1 MGAEFDEG
9 RDYDVDVKLKITF
22 KNREFNCLLQPE
34 IEAGIVDFLKAI
46 NGDYM
51 IPESESIEFL
61 GDETFIAKYSF
72 CCHDTSEAEAESF
85 AKYIFHEVEYE
96 FREEGYTLEEESY
109 HAQESDMSWLDEFE
123 RQIFG

>member
-1 MGAEFDEG
+1 MGAELDKE
-9 RDYDVDVKLKITF
+9 RDFDVDVKLKITF
-22 KNREFNCLLQPE
+22 KNREFNCLMQPE
-34 IEAGIVDFLKAI
+34 IEEGIVEFLKGI

-61 GDETFIAKYSF
+61 GDEAVIAKYSF
-72 CCHDTSEAEAESF
+72 CCNDTSEAEAEGF
-85 AKYIFHEVEYE
+85 AKHMIHEADYKFKEM
-96 FREEGYTLEEESY
+96 GYTLEAESY

>member
-1 MGAEFDEG
+1 MGAELDKE
-9 RDYDVDVKLKITF
+9 RDFDVDVKLKITF
-22 KNREFNCLLQPE
+22 KNREFNCLMQPE
-34 IEAGIVDFLKAI
+34 IEEGIVEFLKGI

-61 GDETFIAKYSF
+61 GDEVVIAKYSF
-72 CCHDTSEAEAESF
+72 CCNDTSEAEAEGF
-85 AKYIFHEVEYE
+85 AKHMVHEADYKFKEM
-96 FREEGYTLEEESY
+96 GYTLEAESY

>member
-1 MGAEFDEG
+1 MGAEFDEE

-22 KNREFNCLLQPE
+22 KNREFNCLLQLE
-34 IEAGIVDFLKAI
+34 MEEGIVEFLKAI

-51 IPESESIEFL
+51 IPESESIQFQ
-61 GDETFIAKYSF
+61 GDEEVIAEYSF

-85 AKYIFHEVEYE
+85 AKYIIHEAEHK
-96 FREEGYTLEEESY
+96 FKEEGYTLEAESY
-109 HAQESDMSWLDEFE
+109 HAQESDMSWLDEME

>member
-1 MGAEFDEG
+1 MGAELDEE

-34 IEAGIVDFLKAI
+34 IEERIVEFLKAI

-51 IPESESIEFL
+51 ISESENVEFL
-61 GDETFIAKYSF
+61 GDEAVIAKYSF
-72 CCHDTSEAEAESF
+72 CCHDTSEAEAEGF
-85 AKYIFHEVEYE
+85 AKYSVHEAEYKFKE
-96 FREEGYTLEEESY
+96 KGYTLEAESY
-109 HAQESDMSWLDEFE
+109 HAQESDMSWLDEME